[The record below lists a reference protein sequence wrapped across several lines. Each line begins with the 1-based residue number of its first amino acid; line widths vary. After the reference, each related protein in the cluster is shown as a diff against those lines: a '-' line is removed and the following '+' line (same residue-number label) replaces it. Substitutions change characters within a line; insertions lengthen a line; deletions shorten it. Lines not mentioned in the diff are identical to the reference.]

1 MKRGRKKT
9 GPGKAGTG
17 FNDTSLE
24 RGFFNSILTMSFYN
38 RFSSLAK
45 QLVSLLDAG
54 KKLDIDETHQHIR
67 NGTLFSWLEEKF
79 PDRVDMSQ
87 HHESDLLFMQQQFA
101 LWSKVVDERRKLEIK
116 HNGICLLIA
125 YCIEAVEADP
135 DVIQDKS

>member
-1 MKRGRKKT
+1 
-9 GPGKAGTG
+9 
-17 FNDTSLE
+17 
-24 RGFFNSILTMSFYN
+24 MSFYK
-38 RFSSLAK
+38 RFSSFAK

-67 NGTLFSWLEEKF
+67 DNTLFTWLETKF
-79 PDRVDMSQ
+79 PDRIDLSQ
-87 HHESDLLFMQQQFA
+87 HDDSDLALMHAQFA
-101 LWSKVVDERRKLEIK
+101 NWSKVVDERRRLEIK